1 MSSLALQP
9 ELLLNQRLW
18 PELSALQL
26 LYYHYLVIVHSSCH
40 CATDLSL
47 CNDLLIGAVFL
58 SLCKYPVIVQLP
70 EFVHLSC
77 CCAIVLSSCD
87 HLVIV
92 RSSCYRAVILS
103 LCKYLVIKAKIE
115 RFAISLLLCM
125 REPDIAT

>member
-58 SLCKYPVIVQLP
+58 SLCKY
-70 EFVHLSC
+70 H
-77 CCAIVLSSCD
+77 
-87 HLVIV
+87 
-92 RSSCYRAVILS
+92 
-103 LCKYLVIKAKIE
+103 VIKAKIE